1 MQPDVPRA
9 VRWSLSLCTRVSQK
23 AHELKAQAAR
33 CGRQTNPKVEW
44 CVDFQMTNVFVRQG
58 HILEQPVTRF
68 NEREYSILH
77 PLYAEMELKRR
88 FEEKSN

>member
-1 MQPDVPRA
+1 
-9 VRWSLSLCTRVSQK
+9 
-23 AHELKAQAAR
+23 
-33 CGRQTNPKVEW
+33 
-44 CVDFQMTNVFVRQG
+44 MTNVFVRQG